1 MNVSQQ
7 EVEQLVGTKIKDLS
21 LYQKAFTHKSALKEH
36 ENLTQSFETLE
47 FMGDSVLGFV
57 ITKWLFDKF
66 EDKQEGFLTK
76 ARTKLVRSETLASIA
91 LKLGLNKLVL
101 MDEKGMRNEWNNNPK
116 ILEDVFE
123 ALVGAIYMDCGL
135 LHAKQFIL
143 GIYENPEF
151 IDLNCIMVDDNFKDH
166 LMRYCQTNSFE
177 LPEYREQATI
187 MEEGGILGFF
197 LIELFSHIPDPGLRV
212 PLVTS
217 ILLFLLLNVALVGF
231 LFVYEVARILFLDI
245 ADVAGKGGIKLADS
259 RLLRSERN
267 QQANVLNFCFTGFA
281 GQSMLLLALAMLT
294 FWDSQYLPQG
304 AECGTWEDSICG
316 VLRKNALEELT
327 WMLAAGGQ
335 IVFLGI

>member
-7 EVEQLVGTKIKDLS
+7 EVEQLVGTKIKNLS

-166 LMRYCQTNSFE
+166 LMRYCQTNNYE
-177 LPEYREQATI
+177 LPEYRVLSQENGVFVIGAIVQNRQLGQGYAKSKKQAEQNAARSVFLPAF
-187 MEEGGILGFF
+187 GGGDLPKSNVANVPPIK
-197 LIELFSHIPDPGLRV
+197 HHQPPPPPPPPPPRPPPGLPPKTVKIHKFRDE
-212 PLVTS
+212 PE
-217 ILLFLLLNVALVGF
+217 II
-231 LFVYEVARILFLDI
+231 R
-245 ADVAGKGGIKLADS
+245 
-259 RLLRSERN
+259 
-267 QQANVLNFCFTGFA
+267 
-281 GQSMLLLALAMLT
+281 
-294 FWDSQYLPQG
+294 
-304 AECGTWEDSICG
+304 
-316 VLRKNALEELT
+316 
-327 WMLAAGGQ
+327 
-335 IVFLGI
+335 